1 MKRKIISI
9 SLSFILIALTCVGI
23 YGIYYFQNKIS
34 YPWYF
39 EKLNILENQYYGNNK
54 EIGVAII
61 DSGFNENFSKY
72 FNNEIIKF
80 DATGENNT
88 ADSTGHGTQMA
99 MLIGSNSNIKSSIY
113 GVNPNVQLYSIR
125 VNNRIG
131 LTTSEYL
138 HNALEYCKTIDI
150 SILNMSLG
158 GATYNSI
165 IMNDIKELKD
175 NGVFVIC
182 ASGDK
187 NTNFL
192 YPADYED
199 TYCVI
204 AQNKDGSVYE
214 LANTTSRIN
223 KVPIVV
229 PGCDID
235 VFITG
240 DTGEKFLTTRS
251 GSSFATAI
259 FSGYL
264 SLYLSKND
272 VSPLKFDEILKTDI
286 YKDEFVSL
294 L

>member
-1 MKRKIISI
+1 MVMVKKI
-9 SLSFILIALTCVGI
+9 GI
-23 YGIYYFQNKIS
+23 
-34 YPWYF
+34 
-39 EKLNILENQYYGNNK
+39 
-54 EIGVAII
+54 AII

-99 MLIGSNSNIKSSIY
+99 MLIGSNSNVKNSIY
-113 GVNPNVQLYSIR
+113 GINPNVRLYSIR

-175 NGVFVIC
+175 NGIFVIC

-187 NTNFL
+187 NTDF
-192 YPADYED
+192 Y
-199 TYCVI
+199 I
-204 AQNKDGSVYE
+204 Q
-214 LANTTSRIN
+214 RIT
-223 KVPIVV
+223 KIHIV
-229 PGCDID
+229 
-235 VFITG
+235 
-240 DTGEKFLTTRS
+240 L
-251 GSSFATAI
+251 
-259 FSGYL
+259 L
-264 SLYLSKND
+264 
-272 VSPLKFDEILKTDI
+272 LKIKME
-286 YKDEFVSL
+286 VCMSL
-294 L
+294 LTQLLG